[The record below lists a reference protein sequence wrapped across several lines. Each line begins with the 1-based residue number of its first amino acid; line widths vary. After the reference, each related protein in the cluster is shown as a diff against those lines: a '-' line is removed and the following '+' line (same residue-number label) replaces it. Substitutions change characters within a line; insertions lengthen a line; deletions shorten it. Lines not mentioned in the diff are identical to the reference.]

1 MIHFSPS
8 RSSAFTSPEVY
19 DSWQEIGS
27 NINLCRE
34 IGDEITLTL
43 NEAAENGRRQ
53 DASLAQL
60 VRATSTLT
68 VELAQR
74 NVNMREIEEG
84 THRNGVALERASEA
98 LDRQGE
104 ALNRQGEALN
114 RQGEALN
121 RQGEELDRVK
131 KGVEKL
137 EQMLAPLPLN
147 SSNSFLDILTQ
158 SIRKRLSAVK
168 CFFFA

>member
-104 ALNRQGEALN
+104 ALNRQGE
-114 RQGEALN
+114 
-121 RQGEELDRVK
+121 ELDRVK